1 MKQRTA
7 LHMYRPLSLLLSGVL
22 LAPLISSC
30 GSDKD
35 PNSGRGQSGPL
46 QVNVQVLKAQPLD
59 NIIQATGSLL
69 ANESIDVRSEVAGR
83 VTEIGFKE
91 GGTVTKGQ
99 VLLRIND
106 DDLQAQLRK
115 SGLAVQLASDDAGR
129 KKQLLDVKGISQQ
142 AYDDARIAL
151 QSAEADRANLQAMI
165 AKTVIRAPFSGK
177 IGLRQVSVGG
187 YVSPN
192 TLITDLQQVTPMKV
206 DFSVPERFGREI
218 EVGQNI
224 DFTLDGDTTRYKA
237 EIYAVAP
244 TVDMLSRTVSVRAR
258 NPNTQGR
265 LRPGSFAHIRVEL
278 AHEPNAL
285 MIPTEALIP
294 DIEGQKVLLIKGGK
308 AASARV
314 QTGIRTNTEVQLIAG
329 VQPGDTVITTGLLQ
343 LREGV
348 AVHAAP
354 PEGDGHSEE
363 ADSSSINPE

>member
-1 MKQRTA
+1 MKQRSA
-7 LHMYRPLSLLLSGVL
+7 LHMHRPLSPLLSGIL
-22 LAPLISSC
+22 LAVFTSSC
-30 GSDKD
+30 GSG
-35 PNSGRGQSGPL
+35 PEPTSGRGQGGPL
-46 QVNVQVLKAQPLD
+46 QVNIQVLKARPLD
-59 NIIQATGSLL
+59 NIIQTTGSLL

-91 GGTVTKGQ
+91 GSEVTKGQ

-115 SGLAVQLASDDAGR
+115 AGLAVQLASDDEGR
-129 KKQLLDVKGISQQ
+129 KKQLLEVKGISQQ

-165 AKTVIRAPFSGK
+165 AKTVIRAPFNGK
-177 IGLRQVSVGG
+177 IGLREVSVGG

-192 TLITDLQQVTPMKV
+192 TLITNLQQVTPMKI
-206 DFSVPERFGREI
+206 DFSVPERFGREV
-218 EVGQNI
+218 EPGRNI
-224 DFTLDGDTTRYKA
+224 DFTLDGDTTQYKA

-244 TVDMLSRTVSVRAR
+244 AVDMASRTVGVRAR
-258 NPNTQGR
+258 NPNTHGR

-278 AHEPNAL
+278 AHEANAL

-308 AASARV
+308 AVSARV
-314 QTGIRTNTEVQLIAG
+314 QTGIRTSTEVQLTSG

-343 LREGV
+343 LRDGMAV
-348 AVHAAP
+348 AAAP
-354 PEGDGHSEE
+354 QTANA
-363 ADSSSINPE
+363 ADQADPSVPYQ